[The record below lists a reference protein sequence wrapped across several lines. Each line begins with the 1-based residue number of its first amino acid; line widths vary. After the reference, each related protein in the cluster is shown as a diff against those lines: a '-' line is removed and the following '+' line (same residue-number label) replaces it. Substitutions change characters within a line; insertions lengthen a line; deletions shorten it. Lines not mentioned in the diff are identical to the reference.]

1 MKIKRLV
8 LGTGNSGKLQEWNKL
23 LEKIIFLVGI
33 SEFGHLP
40 KPKENGRTFEENARQ
55 KATHYAKL
63 TREYVFSEDGGYEIE
78 ALGGA
83 PGPRSRRILPG
94 GKEGTDEDLI
104 NYILREL
111 EGLPKEKRGVKLT
124 VAAAV
129 SSPKG
134 KIIFEDRASI
144 SGIVTRKPGPVKI
157 EGYPFRSIHFLPKL
171 GKTYAE
177 LTEEEHEKYNH
188 KRQIAERLAR
198 FLLEYK

>member
-1 MKIKRLV
+1 MIINKLF
-8 LGTGNSGKLQEWNKL
+8 LGTGNPAKLQEWSGL
-23 LEKIIFLVGI
+23 LKNTIPIASILEYG
-33 SEFGHLP
+33 ELP
-40 KPKENGRTFEENARQ
+40 KPKETGGTFEENARL
-55 KATHYAKL
+55 KASHYARL
-63 TREYVFSEDGGYEIE
+63 IDQYVFSEDGGYEVDV
-78 ALGGA
+78 LGGA
-83 PGPRSRRILPG
+83 PGPKSRRILPD

-104 NYILREL
+104 NYILRKL

-144 SGIVTRKPGPVKI
+144 SGIVTRKPGLVEI

>member
-1 MKIKRLV
+1 MRIKRLV
-8 LGTGNSGKLQEWNKL
+8 LGTGNPGKLQEWNKL
-23 LEKIIFLVGI
+23 LEKVIFLVGI

-55 KATHYAKL
+55 KATHYAKF
-63 TREYVFSEDGGYEIE
+63 THEYVFSEDGGYEVD

-94 GKEGTDEDLI
+94 GKEGTDEELI
-104 NYILREL
+104 NYILRKL

-157 EGYPFRSIHFLPKL
+157 EGYPFRSIHFLPKP

-188 KRQIAERLAR
+188 KRQIAERLAN
-198 FLLEYK
+198 FLLEL